1 MSSQPR
7 SPAVMSIDFK
17 KNRIRVHRAVLHTL
31 GDPKYNQFLVH
42 PTEMVVAI
50 RCVDKPLS
58 GEPVHKV
65 IDNRAR
71 DFSHEIYSRSFLL
84 TLAEIVPGIDTKYL
98 YRMTGEVIP
107 SKQMAVFSLKTLRK
121 IDV

>member
-1 MSSQPR
+1 MSTQPR

-17 KNRIRVHRAVLHTL
+17 KNRIRVHRTVLHTL
-31 GDPKYNQFLVH
+31 GDPKYIQLLVH

-50 RCVDKPLS
+50 RRVDKPLS

-65 IDNRAR
+65 IDDRAR

-84 TLAEIVPGIDTKYL
+84 TLAEIIPGIDTKYL
-98 YRMTGEVIP
+98 YRMTGAVIP
-107 SKQMAVFSLKTLRK
+107 AQQMAVFSLKTLRK
-121 IDV
+121 IEL